1 MFTAFFA
8 DLSFLMM
15 KATFATFLV
24 EVGIFLTIVFAIIG
38 VIETIVFFVNRGKK
52 KKSKDPY
59 KEWIKTGKM

>member
-1 MFTAFFA
+1 MLTAIFA

-15 KATFATFLV
+15 KATFTAFLV
-24 EVGIFLTIVFAIIG
+24 EAGIFLTIVFAIIG
-38 VIETIVFFVNRGKK
+38 IIATIMFFVNRSKK

>member
-1 MFTAFFA
+1 MLTAIFA

-15 KATFATFLV
+15 KATFAAFLV
-24 EVGIFLTIVFAIIG
+24 EAGIFLTIVFAIIG
-38 VIETIVFFVNRGKK
+38 IIATIMFFVNRSKK